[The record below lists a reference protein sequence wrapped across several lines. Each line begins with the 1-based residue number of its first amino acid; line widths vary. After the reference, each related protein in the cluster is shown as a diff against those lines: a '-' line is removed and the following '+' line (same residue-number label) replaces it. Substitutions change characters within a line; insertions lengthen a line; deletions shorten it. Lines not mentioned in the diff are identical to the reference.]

1 MKHVKESGISLS
13 YTAILNAFAD
23 QTSFSTLPFL
33 DTLLCANAR
42 AQSVA
47 ALTEAGALSSESLS
61 PSLNRDFD
69 FADAKNFSFY
79 YTEKG
84 VLKKQLGPLDLE
96 FVAKFYTH
104 HPSKSYVYALKN
116 QHTYKSE
123 LFYRSHAS
131 RIVYV
136 KPTAPRPHLSPRTA
150 YDAVLNL
157 EETKKALR
165 YCSSARDPIQQP
177 PPPFVAL
184 QVYRDGVDE
193 EVNQFLHLIEHQEL

>member
-84 VLKKQLGPLDLE
+84 VLKKQIELMEIFRGLMPYLGIVILCMVLMYQFPGI
-96 FVAKFYTH
+96 
-104 HPSKSYVYALKN
+104 ALWLPD
-116 QHTYKSE
+116 Y
-123 LFYRSHAS
+123 LFG
-131 RIVYV
+131 
-136 KPTAPRPHLSPRTA
+136 A
-150 YDAVLNL
+150 YI
-157 EETKKALR
+157 
-165 YCSSARDPIQQP
+165 P
-177 PPPFVAL
+177 
-184 QVYRDGVDE
+184 
-193 EVNQFLHLIEHQEL
+193 